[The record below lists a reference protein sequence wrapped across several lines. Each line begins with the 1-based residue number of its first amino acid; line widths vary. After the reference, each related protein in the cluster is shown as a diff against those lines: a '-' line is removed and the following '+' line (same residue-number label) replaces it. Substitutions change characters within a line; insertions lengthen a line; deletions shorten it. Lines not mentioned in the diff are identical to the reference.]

1 LIGVTFREIFR
12 RGDSLLV
19 GSAILLGILS
29 LVLLGTSA
37 NSVNFGFF
45 LRQALFMALAMLLL
59 VFFAKTHY
67 TFFRTV
73 AQIIFVGLIVLLIIV
88 LQASVIRGAASW
100 LVIGGLHLQ
109 PGELAKVILV
119 IVLAKIIAESRNG
132 VADTRVLLKTIFFA
146 GLPISLV
153 MLQPDF
159 GTAVLLLF
167 IWLGMIITAKL
178 RKKQIIILGMVAV
191 LLGVSGWIFF
201 LKPYQKERVMIF
213 LQPGSDPL
221 GSGYTVM
228 QSVTAFGSGGMWG
241 RGLGYGPQ
249 SRLNFLPENR
259 TDFIFARIGEE
270 LGLIGVTGVL
280 TLYAIILWRMLYAAM
295 KTSDPFGRGLAVG
308 AFVVLLSGVMVN
320 AGMNLGILP
329 VTGVPLPFVSYGG
342 SGLITMFILVGLV
355 ESVLIHGEKWEPDD
369 NNDIVP
375 VQFGVSGK

>member
-1 LIGVTFREIFR
+1 MTFREIFR
-12 RGDSLLV
+12 RGDSLLA

-29 LVLLGTSA
+29 LVLLGTNA

-45 LRQALFMALAMLLL
+45 LRQALFMAIAILVL

-67 TFFRTV
+67 ALFRTMS
-73 AQIIFVGLIVLLIIV
+73 QIFFIGLIVLLVIV
-88 LQASVIRGAASW
+88 LQASMIRGAASW
-100 LVIGGLHLQ
+100 LVFGGLHLQ

-132 VADTRVLLKTIFFA
+132 VADIGVLLKTVFFA
-146 GLPISLV
+146 GLPIVLV

-159 GTAVLLLF
+159 GTAALLVF
-167 IWLGMIITAKL
+167 IWLGMILTAGL
-178 RKKQIIILGMVAV
+178 KKRQFIVLSIIAV
-191 LLGVSGWIFF
+191 LLGASGWMFF
-201 LKPYQKERVMIF
+201 LKPYQKERVMVF
-213 LQPGSDPL
+213 LQPESDPL

-270 LGLIGVTGVL
+270 LGLVGVMGVL
-280 TLYAIILWRMLYAAM
+280 ALYATILWRMLNAAI

-308 AFVVLLSGVMVN
+308 AFTALLSGVMVN
-320 AGMNLGILP
+320 ASMNLGILP
-329 VTGVPLPFVSYGG
+329 VTGVPLPFISYGG
-342 SGLITMFILVGLV
+342 SGLLTMFILVGLV
-355 ESVLIHGEKWEPDD
+355 ESVLIHGETWEH
-369 NNDIVP
+369 NDTNDVVP
-375 VQFGVSGK
+375 IQFGTN

>member
-1 LIGVTFREIFR
+1 MKFREIFKR
-12 RGDSLLV
+12 ADYLLG
-19 GSAILLGILS
+19 GSVILLGILS

-45 LRQALFMALAMLLL
+45 LRQALFVAIAIPLL

-67 TFFRTV
+67 TLFRTL
-73 AQIIFVGLIVLLIIV
+73 AQVFFIGLIVLLVIV
-88 LQASVIRGAASW
+88 LQAGIIRGAASW
-100 LVIGGLHLQ
+100 LVLGGLHLQ

-119 IVLAKIIAESRNG
+119 VVLAKIIAESRNG
-132 VADTRVLLKTIFFA
+132 VADTGVLIKTIFFA
-146 GLPISLV
+146 GLPIVLI
-153 MLQPDF
+153 MFQPDF
-159 GTAVLLLF
+159 GTAALLLF
-167 IWLGMIITAKL
+167 IWFGMIATAGL
-178 RKKQIIILGMVAV
+178 RRKQFVTLGLIAV

-201 LKPYQKERVMIF
+201 LKPYQKERVMVF
-213 LQPGSDPL
+213 LRPGSDPL

-270 LGLIGVTGVL
+270 LGLVGVIGVL
-280 TLYAIILWRMLYAAM
+280 ALYTTILWRMLYAAV

-308 AFVVLLSGVMVN
+308 SFTALLSGVMVN

-342 SGLITMFILVGLV
+342 SGLLTMFMLVGLV
-355 ESVLIHGEKWEPDD
+355 ESVVIHGERWEHDD
-369 NNDIVP
+369 TNDVIP
-375 VQFGVSGK
+375 VQFGMNQK